1 MDKYEKEGT
10 IWGKKRLQ
18 TLEIYGDIDVQ
29 NLNNLPLANIMQPH
43 VYQEVL
49 GRNFIPVSNVFL

>member
-10 IWGKKRLQ
+10 IWGTKQLQ

-29 NLNNLPLANIMQPH
+29 NLNNLPLENIMRPH
-43 VYQEVL
+43 VYQEIL
-49 GRNFIPVSNVFL
+49 GRNVFPV